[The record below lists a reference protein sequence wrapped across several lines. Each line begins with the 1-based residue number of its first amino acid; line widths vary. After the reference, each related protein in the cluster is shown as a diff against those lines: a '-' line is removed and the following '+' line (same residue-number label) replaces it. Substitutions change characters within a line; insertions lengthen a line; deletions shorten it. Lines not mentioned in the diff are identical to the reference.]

1 MSPAY
6 SANKYQKIYQKELEK
21 LEKKLSTLLINKEP
35 QSLYEPCSYVIQSGG
50 KRLRPFLVL
59 ISAKAVGGKFT
70 QAYNAAIAV
79 ELVHNFT
86 LVHDDIMDNADLR
99 RGRPTLHVK
108 YDLSTAIL
116 AGDNLIVLAYQF
128 LLKDSKINSNQV
140 TSTFTQGIIDV
151 CEGQSL
157 DKDYEVKD
165 EVSLDEYLIM
175 IEKKTAALAAMCC
188 SIGAQIGGGSARE
201 IQALTD
207 YGMNL
212 GIAFQIQDDLL
223 DIIGKE
229 EFGKNVGG
237 DLLEGKKTY
246 PFLTALSKA
255 GGQNKEDLLKVI
267 KNKGIRKNQIKK
279 YQKIYNELGVIEDSR
294 KAIEKYTNYALE
306 NLRYIKNEESKKL
319 LEWLA
324 NSLIKRNK

>member
-1 MSPAY
+1 MSAAQT
-6 SANKYQKIYQKELEK
+6 ANKYRKVYQKELEK
-21 LEKKLSTLLINKEP
+21 LEKKLSVLLKNKEP
-35 QSLYEPCSYVIQSGG
+35 KSLYEPCSYVIQSGG

-59 ISAKAVGGKFT
+59 ISAKAVGGKFA

-108 YDLSTAIL
+108 YDMSTAIL

-128 LLKDSKINSNQV
+128 LLKDSKINSNKV

-157 DKDYEVKD
+157 DKDYEMK
-165 EVSLDEYLIM
+165 EVVSIEEYMVM

-188 SIGAQIGGGSARE
+188 SIGAQIGGGSPRG
-201 IQALTD
+201 IKALTD

-229 EFGKNVGG
+229 EFGKQVGG

-246 PFLTALSKA
+246 PFLTALAKA
-255 GGQNKEDLLKVI
+255 EGKNKEDLLKVI
-267 KNKGIRKNQIKK
+267 KNKGVKKNQIKK
-279 YQKIYNELGVIEDSR
+279 YQRIYNELGVIDDSR
-294 KAIEKYTNYALE
+294 RAIEKYTNYALK
-306 NLRYIKNEESKKL
+306 NLHYIEKIESKEM

>member
-1 MSPAY
+1 MTAAY
-6 SANKYQKIYQKELEK
+6 SGNKYQKVYQKELEK
-21 LEKKLSTLLINKEP
+21 LEKKLSVLLENKEP
-35 QSLYEPCSYVIQSGG
+35 KSLYEPCSYVIRSGG

-59 ISAKAVGGKFT
+59 ISAKAAGGKFS

-108 YDLSTAIL
+108 YDMSTAIL

-128 LLKDSKINSNQV
+128 LLKDSKINSNKV

-157 DKDYEVKD
+157 DKDYEVKE
-165 EVSLDEYLIM
+165 EVSLDEYMIM

-201 IQALTD
+201 IKALTD

-246 PFLTALSKA
+246 LFLTALSKA
-255 GGQNKEDLLKVI
+255 DGENKEDLIKVI

-279 YQKIYNELGVIEDSR
+279 YQKIYNDLGVIEDSR
-294 KAIEKYTNYALE
+294 KAIEQYTNYALE
-306 NLRYIKNEESKKL
+306 NLRYIKNKESKEM

>member
-1 MSPAY
+1 MTAVY
-6 SANKYQKIYQKELEK
+6 SGNKYQKVYQKELEK
-21 LEKKLSTLLINKEP
+21 LEKKLSVLLENKEP
-35 QSLYEPCSYVIQSGG
+35 KSLYEPCSYVIRSGG

-59 ISAKAVGGKFT
+59 ISAKAAGGKFS

-108 YDLSTAIL
+108 YDMSTAIL

-128 LLKDSKINSNQV
+128 LLKDSKINSNKV

-157 DKDYEVKD
+157 DKDYEVKE
-165 EVSLDEYLIM
+165 EVSLDEYMIM

-201 IQALTD
+201 IKALTD

-246 PFLTALSKA
+246 LFLTALSKA
-255 GGQNKEDLLKVI
+255 DGENKEDLIKVI

-279 YQKIYNELGVIEDSR
+279 YQKIYNDLGVIEDSR
-294 KAIEKYTNYALE
+294 KAIEQYTNYALE
-306 NLRYIKNEESKKL
+306 NLRYIKNKESKEM